1 MERGGGS
8 EQKWAHTELKRAEM
22 GSHRAEAS
30 GKLVTQPGK
39 KALTL
44 TTTFKN
50 PPTSHNSHPDLQ
62 IILYISGS
70 GGLMER
76 MAAAGPDIVSVD
88 HRVDLADAV
97 ARIRPG
103 FEKRGAPVAV
113 QGNMDPGVLFGSR
126 EAIERRVIET
136 VRAAADAGVG
146 SRHVM
151 NLGHGVLVGTPEDAV
166 AHFFEVGRSVH
177 ERM

>member
-1 MERGGGS
+1 
-8 EQKWAHTELKRAEM
+8 
-22 GSHRAEAS
+22 
-30 GKLVTQPGK
+30 
-39 KALTL
+39 
-44 TTTFKN
+44 
-50 PPTSHNSHPDLQ
+50 
-62 IILYISGS
+62 
-70 GGLMER
+70 MER

-103 FEKRGAPVAV
+103 FENRGAPVAV